1 MTSRTQSALGTS
13 RRRLA
18 VGLLLLS
25 LAAAAPAWA
34 QTTDSTSKPHL
45 NIQEATRMAVTE
57 GSRLVPARDE
67 KPSAHAKAVTPGAAG
82 GRSKGQRAAWA
93 ALGAAGGFFGGL
105 GLGAAI
111 EGDRCNCDD
120 PGLVGALIGAPIGAI
135 TGGIVAWKL
144 SGRK

>member
-1 MTSRTQSALGTS
+1 
-13 RRRLA
+13 

-25 LAAAAPAWA
+25 LAAVAPAYA
-34 QTTDSTSKPHL
+34 QTADSASKPHL

-57 GSRLVPARDE
+57 QSRPAPARDE
-67 KPSAHAKAVTPGAAG
+67 KSRAHAKAVTPGAAG
-82 GRSKGQRAAWA
+82 DRSKGERAAWA
-93 ALGAAGGFFGGL
+93 ALGALGGFFGGM

-120 PGLVGALIGAPIGAI
+120 PGVVGALIGAPAGAI

-144 SGRK
+144 SGR